1 MRISQPQ
8 SQQQQQPFY
17 IFGRSPA
24 QQQEQQQQHQ
34 QQQQRQQHAQQFQQQ
49 QQQQQPQQPGGGGRG
64 KGGGGGGGGGAG
76 GGEGGSDERTRAVK
90 DITKLCEAIPP
101 DLAELIRKYPE
112 IFPDDLPAGL
122 PPNRPEVHRIELE
135 PGAQPTVQQQFR
147 LSQPELEELQ
157 QQLDYLLTKGFIRPS
172 TSPYAAPIL
181 FTPKKDGGFRMCID
195 YHALNRIT
203 IKSRYPI
210 PRADDLLDQLRGA
223 KFFSKIYLRG
233 GYHQIRVAAED
244 CHKTAFRTR
253 YGSYEYLVM
262 PFGLT
267 NAPSTFQMTMNGVFR
282 ELLHKCVIIYLDDIL
297 IYSRSREQHLK
308 DLDAVFTLLHK
319 NRLITKGS
327 KCDFLKQELEFWGH
341 VVSTEG
347 VKIDPRK
354 IKTIQEW
361 KPPTNLKELQSFLGF
376 VNYVRRFIPNMAG
389 LSAPLTDRL
398 KDYDCF
404 WWGEKQQ
411 AAFDQLKIALTSPP
425 VLRISDPNRPYE
437 VVTDASDIAIGAV
450 LLQDFGDGLQPVAYE
465 SRKLQGAEKNYT
477 VHDKEMLA
485 IVHAFKTWRC
495 YLTGADVTV
504 RTDHK
509 SLQYLRAQPN
519 LNPRQIRWL
528 DFLESKFHYTITY
541 KRGANNI
548 ADALT
553 RPTVHTAAI
562 LIAQSNPLLTGLFTH
577 GYKIDPFF
585 RSAIHQQHTT
595 ATGPYFHKR
604 GTSRIWRN
612 YYWPNMANDVRKYV
626 SSCIAC
632 QIMKSSHQRASGL
645 LQPLDPPE
653 RPWQH
658 ITMDYVTGLPAGPS
672 GNDAIL
678 VVVDRLTKMAHF
690 IACQQ
695 TITAE
700 QTAQLFIANV
710 IRLHGLP
717 SAIISDRD
725 PKFTSNFCCH
735 LWDQFGT
742 KLQFSSAYHPQTDG
756 QTERVNQ
763 TMEQL
768 IRTTCTDPS
777 TWEKSLPLLEFAFN
791 NATSAT
797 TNQSPF
803 FLNYG
808 QDPVVPSTPNIES
821 PVPRSQ
827 KFAEDILATRDKAA
841 EAIRKANLVASR
853 QADRHRCDV
862 TYKVGDLVLL
872 DTRNLRL
879 PIPSKL
885 RPRFCGPFQVTNLVT
900 PVTVHLRLPADWRH
914 HPAFHVS
921 LLRPYVL

>member
-1 MRISQPQ
+1 MGLLATTLDGCDVLLGRDWLRQYNPRIDWTTGSCSIKIDGHYHELPKWTGPRMRSTQVHAIT
-8 SQQQQQPFY
+8 FKRAIKAGAAAY
-17 IFGRSPA
+17 AVDLREVTSPIT
-24 QQQEQQQQHQ
+24 
-34 QQQQRQQHAQQFQQQ
+34 
-49 QQQQQPQQPGGGGRG
+49 
-64 KGGGGGGGGGAG
+64 AG
-76 GGEGGSDERTRAVK
+76 
-90 DITKLCEAIPP
+90 DITKLCEAVPP

-122 PPNRPEVHRIELE
+122 PPSRPEDHRIELE
-135 PGAQPTVQQQFR
+135 PGAQPTVQRQFR

-195 YHALNRIT
+195 YRALNRIT

-223 KFFSKIYLRG
+223 QFFSKIDPRG

-282 ELLHKCVIIYLDDIL
+282 ELLDKCVIIYLDDIL

-327 KCDFLKQELEFWGH
+327 KCDFLLQELEFLGH
-341 VVSTEG
+341 VVPTEG

-398 KDYDCF
+398 KDHVCF

-425 VLRISDPNRPYE
+425 VLHISDPNRPYE

-528 DFLESKFHYTITY
+528 DFLDSNFHYTITY

-562 LIAQSNPLLTGLFTH
+562 LVAQSNPLLTGIFTH

-585 RSAIHQQHTT
+585 RSAHHQQHTT

-604 GTSRIWRN
+604 GTSRIWVPGYDLLHTLLIQESHDNPTSGHFGVDKTTKMLQRN
-612 YYWPNMANDVRKYV
+612 YYWPNMADDVRKYV
-626 SSCIAC
+626 SSCTAC
-632 QIMKSSHQRASGL
+632 QIMKSSHQRAAGL

-658 ITMDYVTGLPAGPS
+658 ITMDYVTGLPTGPS

-725 PKFTSNFCCH
+725 PKFTSNFWCH
-735 LWDQFGT
+735 LWDQFDT

-777 TWEKSLPLLEFAFN
+777 TWEKSLPLLEFAYN
-791 NATSAT
+791 N
-797 TNQSPF
+797 NQSITILPH
-803 FLNYG
+803 LWTGPGHTLYTERR
-808 QDPVVPSTPNIES
+808 VPSTP
-821 PVPRSQ
+821 VP
-827 KFAEDILATRDKAA
+827 EI
-841 EAIRKANLVASR
+841 
-853 QADRHRCDV
+853 C
-862 TYKVGDLVLL
+862 
-872 DTRNLRL
+872 
-879 PIPSKL
+879 
-885 RPRFCGPFQVTNLVT
+885 
-900 PVTVHLRLPADWRH
+900 
-914 HPAFHVS
+914 
-921 LLRPYVL
+921 